1 MGESCSCVEKVVI
14 VSNDAIKSIVFTLSE
29 LGIEREVGHSV
40 VGISVEVSL
49 NVNGSLV
56 EGLIVVIG
64 VSFKLVS
71 IYEVVDKS

>member
-64 VSFKLVS
+64 VSFKLMGV
-71 IYEVVDKS
+71 YEVVDKS

>member
-64 VSFKLVS
+64 VSFKLMGVN
-71 IYEVVDKS
+71 

>member
-64 VSFKLVS
+64 VSFKLMS